1 MYIYSFII
9 RMADTLLPVLLL
21 LLSIENRK
29 VTSELLFDKGAE
41 RGRER
46 GTLKR
51 ETVQLSISEQIFSF
65 AYFYPNFLFS
75 CSSGLVGIGLVRATT
90 SLKYAQFLLIFHK
103 VLTLIRK
110 KKKKMKKMMKR
121 GRKGKR
127 SHLLL
132 YIIILFHFNSFQF
145 IFLFLSSTPPSRSL

>member
-9 RMADTLLPVLLL
+9 RMADTLLPVLL

-41 RGRER
+41 RER

-75 CSSGLVGIGLVRATT
+75 CSSGFW
-90 SLKYAQFLLIFHK
+90 S
-103 VLTLIRK
+103 VLDWF
-110 KKKKMKKMMKR
+110 
-121 GRKGKR
+121 G
-127 SHLLL
+127 
-132 YIIILFHFNSFQF
+132 Q
-145 IFLFLSSTPPSRSL
+145 PPP

>member
-1 MYIYSFII
+1 MNCCL
-9 RMADTLLPVLLL
+9 T
-21 LLSIENRK
+21 
-29 VTSELLFDKGAE
+29 
-41 RGRER
+41 RGQREGER

-90 SLKYAQFLLIFHK
+90 SLKYAQFFLIFHK

-110 KKKKMKKMMKR
+110 KKMMKKMMKR

-127 SHLLL
+127 SNLLL

-145 IFLFLSSTPPSRSL
+145 IFLFLSSTPPCRSL